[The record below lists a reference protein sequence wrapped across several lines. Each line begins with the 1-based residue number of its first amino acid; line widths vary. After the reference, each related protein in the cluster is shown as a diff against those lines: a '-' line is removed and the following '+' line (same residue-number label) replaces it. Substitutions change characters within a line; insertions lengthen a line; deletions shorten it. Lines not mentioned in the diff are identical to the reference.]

1 MGLALL
7 LACLPVGSLAGETPG
22 MRPGIEQR
30 EVDPRQKPFI
40 LKGIISPEKPAVG
53 ETLEVAAEI
62 RSRVHPHI
70 RVVVRFFVD
79 GQKREE
85 TAYVIAPAA
94 ESFVTHEW
102 QATKGNHAIRIEVVS
117 PAGILY
123 ESWEG
128 QMTIK

>member
-1 MGLALL
+1 MK
-7 LACLPVGSLAGETPG
+7 PG
-22 MRPGIEQR
+22 VEQR

-40 LKGIISPEKPAVG
+40 LRGIISPEKPALG
-53 ETLEVAAEI
+53 ETVEIAAEI
-62 RSRVHPHI
+62 QSRVHPHI
-70 RVVVRFFVD
+70 RVMVRFFID

-102 QATKGNHAIRIEVVS
+102 QAVKGKHTFGIEVLS

-123 ESWEG
+123 ESWER
-128 QMTIK
+128 QITIK